1 MLRRRARH
9 IITDNHR
16 VQAVVGL
23 LRAGAITEIGALLNA
38 SHQSLRDDFEISWPQ
53 ADVAVAT
60 ANAAGALGA
69 RMIGGGFGGS
79 VIALVPAGRCGEI
92 NAAVVGEF
100 GQRGWSPP
108 RVIPASPESGAH
120 RLA

>member
-1 MLRRRARH
+1 M
-9 IITDNHR
+9 N
-16 VQAVVGL
+16 
-23 LRAGAITEIGALLNA
+23 EIGTLLNA
-38 SHQSLRDDFEISWPQ
+38 SHLSLRDDFEISWPQ

-79 VIALVPAGRCGEI
+79 VIKLVPAGRCSEI
-92 NAAVVGEF
+92 SAAIASEF

-108 RVIPASPESGAH
+108 RVVPASPESGTQ